1 MIRPP
6 ATLRIGSVRQQTEYT
21 LADDL
26 VGKSSE
32 QLLPEDDVVIDL
44 KQLDCIVVKD
54 SACGAMR
61 RTKSARPVYRVGD
74 TDSVVIPTGRLFV
87 RLAADSR
94 IDEKTDELKAFG
106 LEIDK
111 LNLWAP
117 NTGWVRPSDNDVA
130 RALAEIDDV
139 ATRLVAHVEPE
150 LVGVSANRSSI
161 PQ

>member
-87 RLAADSR
+87 RLA
-94 IDEKTDELKAFG
+94 
-106 LEIDK
+106 
-111 LNLWAP
+111 
-117 NTGWVRPSDNDVA
+117 DNAVA